1 MDVFGGILAGGG
13 GTRFWPLSRKDRPK
27 QFLNLSGNDL
37 LLRETVARLFGVV
50 SKENLYVLTARGL
63 ETQTQKALSGI
74 LKKPQIIAEPS
85 ARGTAA
91 AIGYFAMRRF
101 VEAGDSI
108 LLLLP
113 SDAYIH
119 PTDGFQRTLRRAIAD
134 CGERLTVI
142 GIPPSFP
149 ATGYGYIEAGE
160 REGAAFRVRS
170 FREKPTEKTAED
182 YLRKGRYFWNSG
194 ILIARA
200 SVLLS
205 EIERYLPSLYAG
217 LMGMKDASEG
227 ELFTLYSALPAT
239 SIDYAVLEKSDRI
252 QMLPAD
258 FSWNDV
264 GSLDMLGVFH
274 TADSAGNVR
283 IGDCAVYSSC
293 NNILLTQKRTLV
305 AFGVEGLIV
314 IDTPD
319 AVLVTTKK
327 QAQQIGK
334 LTEGLRKDG
343 YSHLL

>member
-50 SKENLYVLTARGL
+50 PKENLYVLTARGL
-63 ETQTQKALSGI
+63 KIQTQAALSEI
-74 LKKPQIIAEPS
+74 LEKTQIVAEPS

-101 VEAGDSI
+101 VESGDCV

-119 PTDGFQRTLRRAIAD
+119 PTEGFQKTLRRAIDD
-134 CGERLTVI
+134 CGDRLTVI

-160 REGAAFRVRS
+160 RDGVAFRVRS
-170 FREKPTEKTAED
+170 FCEKPTEKIAET
-182 YLRKGRYFWNSG
+182 YLKEGRYFWNSG
-194 ILIARA
+194 ILVARA

-205 EIERYLPSLYAG
+205 EIRRHLPSLYTG
-217 LMGMKDASEG
+217 LMGMKNTSDA
-227 ELFTLYSALPAT
+227 ELFALYGALPAT

-252 QMLPAD
+252 QMIPAD

-274 TADSAGNVR
+274 KADAAGNVR
-283 IGDCAVYSSC
+283 IGDCAVYSSR

-319 AVLVTTKK
+319 AVLVTTKNR
-327 QAQQIGK
+327 AQQIGK
-334 LTEGLRKDG
+334 LTEGLRQDG